1 MKEYENR
8 NTSLVTELKHDTRD
22 EDKAHAGKGS
32 LE

>member
-22 EDKAHAGKGS
+22 EDKAHAGKDS